1 MGSETLTW
9 RKLQVR
15 GAKGNH
21 REGNHWRKKAGYN
34 TSLKFKSTMGTEL
47 EFKIM
52 ATKLRGVEL

>member
-1 MGSETLTW
+1 MGSATLPW

-21 REGNHWRKKAGYN
+21 REGTQWRKKAAYI

-47 EFKIM
+47 ELKIM
-52 ATKLRGVEL
+52 VTTLRGVEL